1 MKDFIF
7 LGGDLR
13 FIYAAAKLNKK
24 YQCLIH
30 GFDSL
35 EEDVQKQTGV
45 TFTDEIKRCKNV
57 VLPLPM
63 SRNCDYITAPYSSG
77 KLPLS
82 VAINA
87 CEDSGTIYCG
97 RACPTLREMCLEK
110 SITLID
116 YFEREELIV
125 LNAAIAAFEIS
136 PTTPQSRLYSGF
148 AGLDFCLGNRTS

>member
-13 FIYAAAKLNKK
+13 FLYAAAKLNQE
-24 YQCLIH
+24 YNCAVY

-35 EEDVQKQTGV
+35 PDVEEQVHKDTGV
-45 TFTDEIKRCKNV
+45 EILRSPRRCKNI

-63 SRNCDYITAPYSSG
+63 SRNCDYITAPYHSKRMSIN
-77 KLPLS
+77 S
-82 VAINA
+82 VTDYTEEGA
-87 CEDSGTIYCG
+87 TVYCG
-97 RACPTLREMCLEK
+97 RACDSLREICRRNSLTM
-110 SITLID
+110 ID

-136 PTTPQSRLYSGF
+136 PKPTIHATIF
-148 AGLDFCLGNRTS
+148 DFVRPYIIA